1 MKIKYTLFISLMV
14 MVVLLLVACG
24 GDDEEPTAAPAA
36 EEAEQPAEEAFEEP
50 AEEEM
55 AGPSGTVSLWHSYH
69 TGGAEE
75 EAITQII
82 ENARVEYPDLTIE
95 MLQIPFDQ
103 IFNKWETE
111 VAAGGGPDMFIAPN
125 DDLGNLARSG
135 LVMEIGDLLEGR
147 LDGVVDTGIAGMK
160 VGDGLYGVPESAKA
174 VALYYNKSMVPDAPT
189 TVEELMAIVEG
200 GNVIVQN
207 QNGYHLFGFW
217 PAFGGQV
224 LDDTGATACA
234 SGEEGF
240 VDAMQYLL
248 DLKNAGGLFET
259 DGGKADTLFRQ
270 GEVPMIINGPWVLG
284 DYRADLGDDLGV
296 SPMPSATNP
305 AGALNGIDGFY
316 INPNSENAEGAVD
329 LALFIVGT
337 ESAQVYTDLAGHVPI
352 RTDVDAGDALVA
364 AFAQAS
370 NVGTPRPQSES
381 FGQYWGPFGDM
392 ITKVLEGVLT
402 PEEGVAEA
410 CANFQTAIDG

>member
-1 MKIKYTLFISLMV
+1 MMKIKYTLFISLMV
-14 MVVLLLVACG
+14 VAVLLLAACG
-24 GDDEEPTAAPAA
+24 GDEEEPTAAPAA
-36 EEAEQPAEEAFEEP
+36 EEAEQPAEEEFEEP
-50 AEEEM
+50 EEEM
-55 AGPSGTVSLWHSYH
+55 MGPSGTVSLWHSYH

-75 EAITQII
+75 EAITII
-82 ENARVEYPDLTIE
+82 VENARAEYPDLTIDV
-95 MLQIPFDQ
+95 LQIPFDQ

-125 DDLGNLARSG
+125 DDLGNLARAG

-147 LDGVVDTGIAGMK
+147 LDGVVDTGVAGMV
-160 VGDGLYGVPESAKA
+160 VGDGMYGVPESAKA

-189 TVEELMAIVEG
+189 TFDDLMAAVED

-207 QNGYHLFGFW
+207 QNGYHLFGYW

-224 LDDTGATACA
+224 LDATGATACA

-240 VDAMQYLL
+240 VDAMQYML

-270 GEVPMIINGPWVLG
+270 GEVPMIVNGPWVLG

-296 SPMPSATNP
+296 SPMPSAVNP

-316 INPNSENAEGAVD
+316 
-329 LALFIVGT
+329 T
-337 ESAQVYTDLAGHVPI
+337 AQIYTDVAGHVPI
-352 RTDVDAGDALVA
+352 RTDVDATDALVA

-370 NVGTPRPQSES
+370 SVGTPRPQSAS

-410 CANFQTAIDG
+410 CANFQTAIDSN